1 MNGFFSQLPL
11 IPGEEVIVF
20 TGRHFASVSGSTEY
34 NFSLLLDIHF
44 QLR

>member
-20 TGRHFASVSGSTEY
+20 TGGHFASGSGPTEY
-34 NFSLLLDIHF
+34 NSSLLLDIHF